1 MAPPALSAGYDLGL
15 GALVALF
22 VFFYVPLVY
31 LLFSIFRQ
39 QKDKSDSL

>member
-15 GALVALF
+15 SALVALF

-31 LLFSIFRQ
+31 LFIALFRQ
-39 QKDKSDSL
+39 KKDKSDPS

>member
-15 GALVALF
+15 SALVALF

-39 QKDKSDSL
+39 QQDKSDLS